1 MTEMSFENAVKR
13 LDEIAAQM
21 EEGDNTLD
29 KSMELYEEG
38 IKLIAY
44 CNDMLEKAEQKIETL
59 GGQNND
65 G

>member
-1 MTEMSFENAVKR
+1 MIKMSFEQAVKR
-13 LDEIAAQM
+13 LDEIAAEM
-21 EEGDNTLD
+21 EVGESTLD

-38 IKLIAY
+38 VKLIAH
-44 CNDMLEKAEQKIETL
+44 CNDMLNKAEQKIETF